1 MLAPS
6 RDDRSHLLWHLSAA
20 GGIKKLRCFD
30 DYSTRTGKVQKGMG
44 MKKKVL
50 ATMMTGVLAASM
62 LAGCGSSSSS
72 SGAST
77 AAGDA
82 PATSTEAAA
91 STTVAAADTSS
102 TEAAASSDTD
112 YSADSGEI
120 YMFISSPEYADA
132 INTLIDEYSNVA
144 PNVTINYE
152 TTQND
157 YPTMLK
163 AKINS
168 GDVPDIFSS
177 TSGMEIDT
185 YREYSYDLSDEPI
198 AAAMDDGVKSAM
210 ASAEE
215 GGGVYGLAIK
225 GNYFGMVYNKDILAD
240 CGLEVPQTLDDFK
253 SACETIESKGYQA
266 VSTGFMEWWVFKQ
279 SSMNFLNAA
288 AKANGETPADMVKKF
303 QKGEAKISDY
313 PILYDNWFD
322 FVDTCVKYGD
332 DKPLETDLAGEEQ
345 AFASGNVA
353 FILGQG
359 PWVETDLLSINPD
372 LNIGFAGYPCDD
384 KAEDALMV
392 SGSDQALHVN
402 KDSENLQAVLH
413 FVNWWYTSD
422 YGQSWFTD
430 VANVVPPIKT
440 DKESTSTIV
449 QQGREAVE
457 ANGSGELSECYSSDS
472 FNQAFGEDMQAYIT
486 GTTDK
491 DATCAAIEKDWQDID
506 GASVQ

>member
-1 MLAPS
+1 
-6 RDDRSHLLWHLSAA
+6 
-20 GGIKKLRCFD
+20 
-30 DYSTRTGKVQKGMG
+30 

-82 PATSTEAAA
+82 SAAATEAAA

-266 VSTGFMEWWVFKQ
+266 VSTGFMEWWVFKHTYQ
-279 SSMNFLNAA
+279 SFVNAA
-288 AKANGETPADMVKKF
+288 ADGAGISTADLVTKF
-303 QKGEAKISDY
+303 EKGEAKVSDY
-313 PILYDNWFD
+313 PELYDNYFAFLD
-322 FVDTCVKYGD
+322 LAKQYGD
-332 DKPLETDLAGEEQ
+332 AKPLETDLSAEEA
-345 AFASGNVA
+345 AFANEEVA
-353 FILGQG
+353 MMLGQG
-359 PWVETDLLSINPD
+359 AWVESDVLSINPD
-372 LNIGFAGYPCDD
+372 IQIGFAGYPTTGDA
-384 KAEDALMV
+384 AETKV
-392 SGSDQALHVN
+392 ISGSDQALHVN
-402 KDSENLQAVLH
+402 KDSENLQATLN

-422 YGQSWFTD
+422 YGKSWFTD
-430 VANVVPPIKT
+430 VAGVVPPIVT
-440 DKESTSTIV
+440 DAPSEFEIIK
-449 QQGREAVE
+449 QGA
-457 ANGSGELSECYSSDS
+457 ALSDAKGSGALAICYSTDS
-472 FNQAFGEDMQAYIT
+472 WHQTCGQILQSYIA
-486 GTTDK
+486 GSISK
-491 DATCAAIEKDWQDID
+491 DEACAQIEEQWAAID
-506 GASVQ
+506 GSN